1 MRIVVRGFTI
11 SPIKLRHTCA
21 FLLSPLPLSHSSAFP
36 PCPAFN
42 SYPPPEKVVTG
53 CIPVLVSNEAIYAF
67 STENGGDLNPK
78 DFSVRITEESVSILL
93 YLIPVSGIG
102 VG

>member
-1 MRIVVRGFTI
+1 MRISPFSTSFISFVRVPSLSCFQ
-11 SPIKLRHTCA
+11 
-21 FLLSPLPLSHSSAFP
+21 LLS
-36 PCPAFN
+36 
-42 SYPPPEKVVTG
+42 PPEKVVTG